1 MNYQSPYQNPLNT
14 MTYQFQNMAFPNNQ
28 SYTGANGD
36 VSIERVDSAIVNPI
50 SGQTLSKPLSRSTSL
65 LDSLGVQRTT
75 SPFVQNQQRQ
85 DHLGS
90 VQDTRASSLLNGLS
104 ATGTVDASI
113 HESSS
118 SSPYPSH
125 LGTPS
130 AVSNGTP
137 LFSAVPPPI
146 QGGPMPPGVGNA
158 QLPIILKSQW
168 KYIDTQGQIQGPF
181 DSDSM
186 SQWYASGYFQPFL
199 QVARVGT
206 SLEPFGINDR
216 FITLG
221 ELISKVNDFQEPFN
235 AFDIIISSAAA
246 AAAGFPSINGKLPS
260 LGENGQTT
268 SLTQQPQVTNVHSD
282 DYTHDEILNLKNK
295 DGSYYHEVVV
305 QIPVS
310 KSNLEKLDVDAKL
323 DTSIPT
329 TGIRNV
335 QEEVTGKN
343 VQRERIEITEREAN
357 GTLNSPEISID
368 HHQYNLLSNADK
380 AKEAELKRQQKAED
394 MAKKLLDEQQRQEE
408 ELKKMEE
415 LRKLKKQQKQKI
427 KEQQESSTKNKVKK
441 DETDSKNTPLVEAE
455 ITIESSSTKEVKSP
469 LAPWANKVKNI
480 APSKISLSELREKE
494 ELEQAK
500 RTQEREL
507 KERAAALKWQE
518 DILKEDKAQKE
529 IKSVLTWASKPA
541 PPPVVVDIKPQL
553 KKSVDSHENTKN
565 KNKFNHSDSEPLK
578 EFKSPSFIEE
588 QRHLWEEA
596 QRSGPKRHTTTT
608 TTTYTTNTINE
619 WTTITSKAT
628 NTANQPKPAYQPKS
642 YVSPDKLR
650 AVASGGSNAKQI
662 GSSTSIPSLRAK
674 YIAPT
679 TYPGNAS
686 ISVRQEFLRW
696 CRSQM
701 KLNAKVEVNSVLEV
715 LLSLPAGSEAKE
727 IIADTIY
734 SNSSTMDGR
743 RFATEF
749 IKRRLECEKQVKDPL
764 TWSEALA
771 LPEGNEDDWEFQVVS
786 KKKGRKHRAE

>member
-1 MNYQSPYQNPLNT
+1 MNYQSPYQNPLNS
-14 MTYQFQNMAFPNNQ
+14 MTYQFQNMAFSNNP
-28 SYTGANGD
+28 SYSGTNGD
-36 VSIERVDSAIVNPI
+36 VPIERVDPAIVSPI
-50 SGQTLSKPLSRSTSL
+50 NAQSLSKPLSRTTSL
-65 LDSLGVQRTT
+65 LDSLGVQRAT
-75 SPFVQNQQRQ
+75 SPFVQNQQIQ
-85 DHLGS
+85 DHLAS
-90 VQDTRASSLLNGLS
+90 VQDTRKSSLLNGLS
-104 ATGTVDASI
+104 ANATIDASI

-130 AVSNGTP
+130 VVSSGTP
-137 LFSAVPPPI
+137 LYSTVAQPF
-146 QGGPMPPGVGNA
+146 QGGAMPPGVGNP
-158 QLPIILKSQW
+158 QLQTILKSQW

-186 SQWYASGYFQPFL
+186 SQWYTSGYFQSFL

-221 ELISKVNDFQEPFN
+221 DLISKVNDFQDPFN
-235 AFDIIISSAAA
+235 AFDIIISN
-246 AAAGFPSINGKLPS
+246 AAAGFPALNGKLPS
-260 LGENGQTT
+260 VGEDNQTS
-268 SLTQQPQVTNVHSD
+268 SLARPSQVTNIQSD
-282 DYTHDEILNLKNK
+282 DYTHDEILSLKNR

-310 KSNLEKLDVDAKL
+310 KSNLEKLDVNAKL
-323 DTSIPT
+323 DTSIPS
-329 TGIRNV
+329 TGIQNV
-335 QEEVTGKN
+335 QEEATKQN
-343 VQRERIEITEREAN
+343 VQKEVHEITDKKAN
-357 GTLNSPEISID
+357 GTFTSPDISLD
-368 HHQYNLLSNADK
+368 RHQYNAISNADK
-380 AKEAELKRQQKAED
+380 AKEIELKRQQKAEV

-408 ELKKMEE
+408 ELKKKEE
-415 LRKLKKQQKQKI
+415 SRKLKKQQKQKI
-427 KEQQESSTKNKVKK
+427 KEQQDISAKNKTNK
-441 DETDSKNTPLVEAE
+441 DETNSSKGTPLVEAE
-455 ITIESSSTKEVKSP
+455 ITIESSTSKDVKSP

-480 APSKISLSELREKE
+480 TPSKISLSELQERE

-500 RTQEREL
+500 RNHEREL

-529 IKSVLTWASKPA
+529 LKSVLTWASKPA
-541 PPPVVVDIKPQL
+541 APPVAVDIKPQL
-553 KKSVDSHENTKN
+553 KKTVDSHEHTKN
-565 KNKFNHSDSEPLK
+565 NIKFNHSDSEPLK

-588 QRHLWEEA
+588 QKHLWEEA
-596 QRSGPKRHTTTT
+596 QRSGTKRHTTTT
-608 TTTYTTNTINE
+608 TTTYTTNTPNE

-628 NTANQPKPAYQPKS
+628 NTANQPKPSVYQPKS
-642 YVSPDKLR
+642 YVSPDKLG
-650 AVASGGSNAKQI
+650 AVASGGTNGKQI

-674 YIAPT
+674 YTAPT

-696 CRSQM
+696 CRSHM

-715 LLSLPAGSEAKE
+715 LLSLPAGSESKE